1 MKIRTGAVLFCG
13 FYLLLTTSHLSAQDL
28 GPLFKKMKD
37 GIYVYTGKPSESNC
51 TIILTQEG
59 VVLVDSGNI
68 PVDSQA
74 VMKAVKQLTSQPI
87 RFLINTEPHTD
98 HTTGHFVFSPP
109 AIIIAAAGAGESM
122 RQAYNPERMRKMMAE
137 PGEMGAAA
145 KDYRLITP
153 HIEYR
158 DQMTLNLGE
167 RTFQLFYLKNV
178 HSEADTAIWL
188 SKERVLFTAASVGVK
203 RFNNLRPSVSIP
215 DTLAA
220 IKMMKALNPEIVIP
234 GHGDPGT
241 VKILDDMERYY
252 NSLMD
257 RVKQMAQQGK
267 SLDEIKK
274 ELRIPGTEDWE
285 GKDRFPNNIE
295 AAYRA
300 VKGSNPN

>member
-1 MKIRTGAVLFCG
+1 MKLKVR
-13 FYLLLTTSHLSAQDL
+13 LLLATILYFASVCILNAQDL

-37 GIYVYTGKPSESNC
+37 GIYVYAGKPGESNC

-59 VVLVDSGNI
+59 VVLIDSGNN
-68 PVDSQA
+68 PTDSRA

-87 RFLINTEPHTD
+87 RFLINTEPHAD

-122 RQAYNPERMRKMMAE
+122 RQAYNPERMKKMMEE
-137 PGEMGAAA
+137 PGEMGVAA
-145 KDYRLITP
+145 KGYRLITP
-153 HIEYR
+153 HVEYR

-167 RTFQLFYLKNV
+167 RTFQLYYLKNV
-178 HSEADTAIWL
+178 HSEADTGIWL
-188 SKERVLFTAASVGVK
+188 PKERVLFTAASVGVK
-203 RFNNLRPSVSIP
+203 RFNNLRPFVSIP

-267 SLDEIKK
+267 SLDEIQK

-300 VKGSNPN
+300 VKGS

>member
-1 MKIRTGAVLFCG
+1 
-13 FYLLLTTSHLSAQDL
+13 
-28 GPLFKKMKD
+28 MKD
-37 GIYVYTGKPSESNC
+37 GIYVYAGKPGESNC

-59 VVLVDSGNI
+59 VVLIDSGNN
-68 PVDSQA
+68 PTDSQA

-87 RFLINTEPHTD
+87 RFLINTEPHAD

-109 AIIIAAAGAGESM
+109 AIIIAAAGAGQSM
-122 RQAYNPERMRKMMAE
+122 RQAYNPERMKKMMEE

-145 KDYRLITP
+145 KGYRLITP
-153 HIEYR
+153 HVEYR

-167 RTFQLFYLKNV
+167 RTFQLYYLKNV

-188 SKERVLFTAASVGVK
+188 PKERVLFTAASVGVK
-203 RFNNLRPSVSIP
+203 RFNNLRPFVSIP

-300 VKGSNPN
+300 VKGS

>member
-37 GIYVYTGKPSESNC
+37 GIYVYTGKPNESNC

-59 VVLVDSGNI
+59 VVLIDSGNN
-68 PVDSQA
+68 PTDSQA

-137 PGEMGAAA
+137 PDEMGAAA

-220 IKMMKALNPEIVIP
+220 IKMMKALNTEIVIP

-274 ELRIPGTEDWE
+274 ELRIPGTEGWE

-300 VKGSNPN
+300 VKGS

>member
-37 GIYVYTGKPSESNC
+37 GIYVYAGKPGESNC

-59 VVLVDSGNI
+59 VVLVDSGNM

-74 VMKAVKQLTSQPI
+74 VMKAVKQLTAQPI
-87 RFLINTEPHTD
+87 RFLINTEPHPD

-122 RQAYNPERMRKMMAE
+122 RQAYNPERMKKMMAE
-137 PGEMGAAA
+137 PGEVGAAA

-188 SKERVLFTAASVGVK
+188 PKERVLFTAASVGVK

-220 IKMMKALNPEIVIP
+220 IKMMKALNPDVVIP

-274 ELRIPGTEDWE
+274 ELRIPGTEGWE

-300 VKGSNPN
+300 VKGS